1 MATAVVTG
9 AGQGL
14 GKATA
19 VRLAADGFTVVALD
33 RNGDAA
39 VATAKEV
46 GGTSHTVDVRDRD
59 GVLAVAGEI
68 GPIQVLVNN
77 AGIWR
82 YSDLMSITPQDA
94 HDVLDV
100 NLLGTLWCIQAFAP
114 LIAANGGGSIVNFS
128 SVAAAMRAPSVGIYS
143 ASKAAIEEL
152 TGQAAQELASSGIR
166 VNAVGPG
173 SVLTEGSAPAYEGD
187 RLAARARMVP
197 MGRVGAPDDVADVVS
212 FLVSDAARYVT
223 GQVVYVCGGVTAS
236 RR

>member
-14 GKATA
+14 GRATA

-46 GGTSHTVDVRDRD
+46 GGTGHTVDVRDRD
-59 GVLAVAGEI
+59 AVQAVAAEI

-82 YSDLMSITPQDA
+82 YSDLLSITPQDA
-94 HDVLDV
+94 RDVLDV

-128 SVAAAMRAPSVGIYS
+128 SVATAMRAQSVGIYS

-152 TGQAAQELASSGIR
+152 TGQAAQEFASSGIR

-197 MGRVGAPDDVADVVS
+197 MGRVGTPDDVADVVS
-212 FLVSDAARYVT
+212 FLVPATSLARWSTCVA
-223 GQVVYVCGGVTAS
+223 V
-236 RR
+236 

>member
-59 GVLAVAGEI
+59 GVLTVAGEI

>member
-14 GKATA
+14 GRATA
-19 VRLAADGFTVVALD
+19 VRLAADGFDVAAVD
-33 RNGDAA
+33 RNGDTAA
-39 VATAKEV
+39 ATAEVV
-46 GGTSHTVDVRDRD
+46 GGTAYTCDVRDRE
-59 GVLAVAGEI
+59 GVRALATEI
-68 GPIQVLVNN
+68 GPVQALVNN

-82 YSDLMSITPQDA
+82 YSDLHSITPEDA

-114 LIAANGGGSIVNFS
+114 LMTRGGSIVNFS
-128 SVAAAMRAPSVGIYS
+128 
-143 ASKAAIEEL
+143 ASKAAIEAL
-152 TGQAAQELASSGIR
+152 TGQAAQELAPAGIR

-173 SVLTEGSAPAYEGD
+173 SVLTEGTAPAYEGE
-187 RLAARARMVP
+187 RFEARARMVP
-197 MGRVGAPDDVADVVS
+197 LGRVGTPEDIADVVS
-212 FLVSDAARYVT
+212 FLVSDAARYVS

>member
-14 GKATA
+14 GRATA

-46 GGTSHTVDVRDRD
+46 GGTGHTVDVRDRD
-59 GVLAVAGEI
+59 AVQAVAAEI

-82 YSDLMSITPQDA
+82 YSDLLSITPQDA
-94 HDVLDV
+94 RDVLDV

-152 TGQAAQELASSGIR
+152 TGQAAQEFASSGIR

-197 MGRVGAPDDVADVVS
+197 MGRVGTPDDVADVVS

>member
-14 GKATA
+14 GRATA

-39 VATAKEV
+39 VTTAKEV
-46 GGTSHTVDVRDRD
+46 GGTAHTVDVRDRD
-59 GVLAVAGEI
+59 AVRAVAAEI

-82 YSDLMSITPQDA
+82 YSDLLSITPQDA

-152 TGQAAQELASSGIR
+152 TGQAAQEFASSGIR

>member
-33 RNGDAA
+33 RNSDAA

-46 GGTSHTVDVRDRD
+46 GGTAHAVDVRDREA
-59 GVLAVAGEI
+59 VVAVAGEI
-68 GPIQVLVNN
+68 GPIQVLINN

-82 YSDLMSITPQDA
+82 YSDLLSITPQDA
-94 HDVLDV
+94 HDVVDV

-128 SVAAAMRAPSVGIYS
+128 SVAAALRAPSVGIYS

-197 MGRVGAPDDVADVVS
+197 MGRIGAPDDVADVVS

>member
-46 GGTSHTVDVRDRD
+46 GGTAHTVDVRDREA
-59 GVLAVAGEI
+59 VRAVAAEV

-77 AGIWR
+77 AGIRR
-82 YSDLMSITPQDA
+82 YSDLLSITPQDA

-152 TGQAAQELASSGIR
+152 TGQAAQEFASSGIR

-173 SVLTEGSAPAYEGD
+173 SVVTEGSAPAYEGD

>member
-46 GGTSHTVDVRDRD
+46 GGTAPTVDVRDRD
-59 GVLAVAGEI
+59 AVVAVAADI
-68 GPIQVLVNN
+68 GPVQVLVNN

-82 YSDLMSITPQDA
+82 YSDLLSITPQDA

-114 LIAANGGGSIVNFS
+114 VIAANGGGSIVNFS

-152 TGQAAQELASSGIR
+152 TGQAAQEFAASGIR

>member
-39 VATAKEV
+39 VTTAKEV
-46 GGTSHTVDVRDRD
+46 GGTAHTVDVRDREA
-59 GVLAVAGEI
+59 VVAVASEI
-68 GPIQVLVNN
+68 GPIQVLINN

-82 YSDLMSITPQDA
+82 YSDLLSITPQDA
-94 HDVLDV
+94 HDVVDV

-128 SVAAAMRAPSVGIYS
+128 SVAAAIRAPSVGIYS

-197 MGRVGAPDDVADVVS
+197 MGRIGAPDDVADVVS

>member
-59 GVLAVAGEI
+59 RVLAVAGEI

>member
-1 MATAVVTG
+1 
-9 AGQGL
+9 
-14 GKATA
+14 

-39 VATAKEV
+39 VATAKDV
-46 GGTSHTVDVRDRD
+46 GGTAHTVDVRDRD
-59 GVLAVAGEI
+59 AVRAVAAEI

-82 YSDLMSITPQDA
+82 YSDLLSIMPQDA

-152 TGQAAQELASSGIR
+152 TGQAAQEFASSGIR

>member
-14 GKATA
+14 GRATA

-39 VATAKEV
+39 VATAKNV
-46 GGTSHTVDVRDRD
+46 GGTAHTVDVRDRD
-59 GVLAVAGEI
+59 AVRAVAAEI

-82 YSDLMSITPQDA
+82 YSDLLSITPQDA

-152 TGQAAQELASSGIR
+152 TGQAAQEFASSGIR

>member
-1 MATAVVTG
+1 
-9 AGQGL
+9 
-14 GKATA
+14 
-19 VRLAADGFTVVALD
+19 LAADGFTVVALD

-46 GGTSHTVDVRDRD
+46 GGTAHTCDVRDRD
-59 GVLAVAGEI
+59 AVRAVAAEI
-68 GPIQVLVNN
+68 GPVQALVNN

-82 YSDLMSITPQDA
+82 YSDLLSITPEDA
-94 HDVLDV
+94 RDVLDV

-152 TGQAAQELASSGIR
+152 TGQAAQEFASSGIR

-173 SVLTEGSAPAYEGD
+173 SVLTEGSAPAYAGE

-236 RR
+236 HR

>member
-46 GGTSHTVDVRDRD
+46 GGTAHTVDVRDRE
-59 GVLAVAGEI
+59 AVRTVAAEV

-82 YSDLMSITPQDA
+82 YSDLLSITPQDA

-152 TGQAAQELASSGIR
+152 TGQAAQEFASSGIR

-173 SVLTEGSAPAYEGD
+173 SVVTEGSAPAYEGD